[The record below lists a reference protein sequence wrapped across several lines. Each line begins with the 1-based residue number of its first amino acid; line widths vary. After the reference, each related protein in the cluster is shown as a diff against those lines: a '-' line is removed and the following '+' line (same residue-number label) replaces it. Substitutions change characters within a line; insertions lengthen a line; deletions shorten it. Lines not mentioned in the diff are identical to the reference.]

1 MFYFTMTIKT
11 RMSSSAN
18 WLHVQNRWG

>member
-1 MFYFTMTIKT
+1 MTIKT